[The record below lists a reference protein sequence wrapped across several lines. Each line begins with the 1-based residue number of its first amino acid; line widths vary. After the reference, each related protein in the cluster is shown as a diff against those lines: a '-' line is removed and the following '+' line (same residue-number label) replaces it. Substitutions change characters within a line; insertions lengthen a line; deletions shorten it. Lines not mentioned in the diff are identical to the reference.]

1 MLSIPKCRFAWV
13 WAVSSSSL
21 LLGGCSRA
29 PSGQPDAPRP
39 IPSSITETIPRPE
52 ASIFGAQTSL
62 RTVDEAE
69 FAQALKEH
77 RGKVVLVEFWATW
90 CLQCLELLPHT
101 VELYNKHA
109 DQGLA
114 VISVSLDYPD
124 DDRQRVFDLL
134 KLKGATFDNFISRYG
149 GDAKSLEV
157 FAIEGGAL
165 PNLKLYDRSGKLR
178 KTFAAG
184 VIPPEPFGL
193 EDVSRAV
200 EELLE
205 EPSE

>member
-1 MLSIPKCRFAWV
+1 M
-13 WAVSSSSL
+13 
-21 LLGGCSRA
+21 
-29 PSGQPDAPRP
+29 
-39 IPSSITETIPRPE
+39 
-52 ASIFGAQTSL
+52 
-62 RTVDEAE
+62 
-69 FAQALKEH
+69 KEH

-124 DDRQRVFDLL
+124 DDRQRVIDLL
-134 KLKGATFDNFISRYG
+134 ESQGATFDNFISRYG

-184 VIPPEPFGL
+184 VIPPEPFGP
-193 EDVSRAV
+193 EDVARAV
-200 EELLE
+200 EALLE
-205 EPSE
+205 ESPR